1 MNFCHLHTATWM
13 DLEGIIL
20 TEVSQTEK
28 IDTGSRGM
36 REVQQRGDIYIYIWL
51 IHVVVWQKQCN
62 IVKQLASN

>member
-1 MNFCHLHTATWM
+1 M